1 MSGLIPSRTRFDE
14 SSHAP
19 VWFFT
24 ARNGRLEYLANEFD
38 TAGQVMDPAR
48 WLVSVGY
55 GLLRPCS
62 VAYGTK
68 HFPLGDWMLYASR
81 FGLPGIHG
89 ETDAAKGSAEWLDFA
104 NALQAFANDWVTITS
119 TGAKINLIEAKA
131 TGEGPFKELVERS
144 DRLYSKLFRGSD
156 LATSSRGSDA
166 VGASVQQ
173 GESDVLSVRD
183 SVWASGILNERIDRL
198 VIRYLFGVEPLA
210 WFRICNKPKP
220 TPVLDLQTGDWL
232 LKSGAPI
239 AVRTARDKFGWP
251 EPEEDEPVLP
261 PAAPPAPFGGLP
273 ANVGPA
279 SPPAGPSAPPEAP
292 EAPEAPEPDLE
303 PEPPDDPE
311 PLANSRTRAPDP
323 TDPIVRARTAALTQ
337 AYRGSMAPFRQAVLL
352 SNSREAA
359 LARLKA
365 LYTDWP
371 AQRLAEELETTLQI
385 AAAAGAAGESAR
397 SKPQSFPDFTVSAFC
412 FPPCP
417 SAPHSPARTTKSPP
431 CPRAPIGTPSSR
443 TSWTPSASWA
453 TAPSN
458 APSCSCAP
466 TPLPPTR
473 PACARAAKRMPT
485 PPIGNIWPPKTTT
498 SATRTWR

>member
-1 MSGLIPSRTRFDE
+1 
-14 SSHAP
+14 

-220 TPVLDLQTGDWL
+220 TPSSICRPAIGC
-232 LKSGAPI
+232 SRA
-239 AVRTARDKFGWP
+239 ARPSPCG
-251 EPEEDEPVLP
+251 P
-261 PAAPPAPFGGLP
+261 PATSL
-273 ANVGPA
+273 
-279 SPPAGPSAPPEAP
+279 AGPSPRKTNPCAPPPPRPRPSEACRP
-292 EAPEAPEPDLE
+292 MWGRRPRRPVR
-303 PEPPDDPE
+303 
-311 PLANSRTRAPDP
+311 PLPRRHRRPRSPILSPSPRTIPSPWPTRAPAR
-323 TDPIVRARTAALTQ
+323 PIPPIPLCARAPRPSRRPIAA
-337 AYRGSMAPFRQAVLL
+337 AWRPFRQAVLL

-371 AQRLAEELETTLQI
+371 AQRLAEELETALQI

-397 SKPQSFPDFTVSAFC
+397 SKP
-412 FPPCP
+412 
-417 SAPHSPARTTKSPP
+417 
-431 CPRAPIGTPSSR
+431 
-443 TSWTPSASWA
+443 
-453 TAPSN
+453 
-458 APSCSCAP
+458 
-466 TPLPPTR
+466 
-473 PACARAAKRMPT
+473 
-485 PPIGNIWPPKTTT
+485 
-498 SATRTWR
+498 